1 MQKLMAFV
9 AAMGFLATIAGCG
22 GETPAPPPANTNT
35 STELGAPADLTA
47 PESLDSGSAMGAEG
61 GDLGIPAGEGTE
73 SSGTES
79 GSAEAG
85 TSESSEGPALPESN
99 P

>member
-1 MQKLMAFV
+1 
-9 AAMGFLATIAGCG
+9 MGLSATIVGCG

-47 PESLDSGSAMGAEG
+47 PDSLNSGSTNGAEG
-61 GDLGIPAGEGTE
+61 GDLGIPADGGTE

-79 GSAEAG
+79 GSTEAG
-85 TSESSEGPALPESN
+85 TTERSEGPALPETS

>member
-9 AAMGFLATIAGCG
+9 ASIGLSATIVGCG

-47 PESLDSGSAMGAEG
+47 PESLDSGSTTGAEG
-61 GDLGIPAGEGTE
+61 GDLGIPAAGGTE
-73 SSGTES
+73 AGGAAGSST
-79 GSAEAG
+79 
-85 TSESSEGPALPESN
+85 ESSEGPALPEAN